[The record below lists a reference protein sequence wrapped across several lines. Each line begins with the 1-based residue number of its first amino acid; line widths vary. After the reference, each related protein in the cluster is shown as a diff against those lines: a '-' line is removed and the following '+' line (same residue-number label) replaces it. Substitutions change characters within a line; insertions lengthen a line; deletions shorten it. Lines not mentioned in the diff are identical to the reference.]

1 MLFMRARAHIIA
13 ATGPQKKPRK
23 IMSELRQFDYVIVGA
38 GSAGLVL
45 ANRLSADPKLSVC
58 VIEAG
63 KPDKN
68 PFVHVPLGLAAIVR
82 FKSLDWGYNTVPQKE
97 LNNRCLY
104 WPRGKVL
111 GGSSS
116 INAMCYIRGA
126 AENYDEWE
134 KLGATG
140 WNWTSV
146 LPHFIQSENNV
157 RGPSVFHGASGP
169 LFVSDNPDPN
179 LLSRVFVEAGT
190 QLQLPH
196 NPDFNDGEQAGVG
209 LFQTTTLKGRR
220 ASTAVSYL
228 RPVESRPNLTRI
240 TSAMARRIL
249 FDGKRASGVELQIG
263 MGKDTIIARREVLVC
278 GGAINSPQLLMLS
291 GIGPA
296 SHLAQHGLPLVADLP
311 GVGSNLQDHL
321 DTIIQTK
328 GSTKHSYGVAPR
340 ALLKAAA
347 HLPRYLR
354 TGRGIP
360 ASTLAEGCGFVHSSK
375 AGKLPDIQWHF
386 IPARIENHGRTT
398 AFGYGYSL
406 HACNLYPDSRGTIR
420 LASSHPFDAPLIDP
434 NYLAS
439 QRDLDVMLDALNW
452 SRRVL
457 NAPAFDP
464 YRKAELEP
472 GADVTSR
479 DDLIAF
485 IRNKAES
492 IYHPVGTCKM
502 GAAND
507 EMSVVT
513 PDLKVKGVAALRII
527 DASVMPRLIG
537 GNTNAPVIM
546 IAERAA
552 EMILAGS

>member
-1 MLFMRARAHIIA
+1 
-13 ATGPQKKPRK
+13 
-23 IMSELRQFDYVIVGA
+23 MSDQRRFDYLIVGA

-63 KPDKN
+63 KPDRN
-68 PFVHVPLGLAAIVR
+68 PFIHIPLGLAAIVR
-82 FKSLDWGYNTVPQKE
+82 FKSLDWGYNTVPQSE
-97 LNNRCLY
+97 LNNRRLY

-126 AENYDEWE
+126 AENYDEWGR
-134 KLGATG
+134 LGAAD
-140 WNWTSV
+140 WNWKSV
-146 LPHFIQSENNV
+146 LPHFIHSESNA
-157 RGPSVFHGASGP
+157 RGASPMHGASGP

-196 NPDFNDGEQAGVG
+196 NPDFNGGPQAGVG
-209 LFQTTTLKGRR
+209 LYQTTTLRGRR
-220 ASTAVSYL
+220 ASTAVAYL

-240 TSAMARRIL
+240 TGAMARRIL
-249 FDGKRASGVELQIG
+249 FDGKRASGVEIQVGL
-263 MGKDTIIARREVLVC
+263 GKETIIARRDVLIC

-296 SHLAQHGLPLVADLP
+296 GHLAEHEIASVQDLP

-321 DTIIQTK
+321 DVIVQTK
-328 GSTKHSYGVAPR
+328 GGTSHSYGVAPR
-340 ALLKAAA
+340 ALLKAAL
-347 HLPRYLR
+347 HIPRYLR
-354 TGRGIP
+354 SGRGIP
-360 ASTLAEGCGFVHSSK
+360 ASTLAEAGGFVHSSK

-386 IPARIENHGRTT
+386 IPARIENHGRRT

-420 LASSHPFDAPLIDP
+420 LASARPFDAPLIDP

-439 QRDLDVMLDALNW
+439 GHDLEVMLDALNW
-452 SRRVL
+452 SRRIL
-457 NAPAFDP
+457 NAPAFAP
-464 YRKAELEP
+464 YRKMELEP

-479 DDLIAF
+479 DHLIDF
-485 IRNKAES
+485 IRSKAETV
-492 IYHPVGTCKM
+492 YHPAGTCKM
-502 GAAND
+502 GAEKD
-507 EMSVVT
+507 DMSVVT
-513 PDLKVKGVAALRII
+513 PDMKVKGVKCLRVI

-537 GNTNAPVIM
+537 GNTNAPTIM

-552 EMILAGS
+552 GMILSGM

>member
-1 MLFMRARAHIIA
+1 
-13 ATGPQKKPRK
+13 
-23 IMSELRQFDYVIVGA
+23 MSDPRQFDYVIVGA
-38 GSAGLVL
+38 GSAGCVL
-45 ANRLSADPKLSVC
+45 ANRLSADPKVSVC

-63 KPDKN
+63 KPDRN
-68 PFVHVPLGLAAIVR
+68 PLIHIPFGLAAIVR
-82 FKSLDWGYNTVPQKE
+82 FKSLDWGYNTVPQRG
-97 LNNRCLY
+97 LNNRRLY

-134 KLGATG
+134 KLGADG
-140 WNWTSV
+140 WGWKSV
-146 LPHFIQSENNV
+146 LPHFIHSENNV
-157 RGPSVFHGASGP
+157 RGVSVLHGASGP

-196 NPDFNDGEQAGVG
+196 NPDFNGETQAGVG

-220 ASTAVSYL
+220 ASTAMAYL
-228 RPVESRPNLTRI
+228 RPVGNRPNLTRI
-240 TSAMARRIL
+240 TGAMARRIL
-249 FDGKRASGVELQIG
+249 FDGKRASGVEIQVGL
-263 MGKDTIIARREVLVC
+263 GKETTIAKREVLIC
-278 GGAINSPQLLMLS
+278 AGAINSPQLLMLS

-296 SHLAQHGLPLVADLP
+296 DHLASHDIALLHDLP
-311 GVGSNLQDHL
+311 GVGANLQDHL
-321 DTIIQTK
+321 DIIIQTK
-328 GSTKHSYGVAPR
+328 GSTKHAYGIAPR
-340 ALLKAAA
+340 ALMKTAL
-347 HLPRYLR
+347 HIPRYLR
-354 TGRGIP
+354 SGRGVP
-360 ASTLAEGCGFVHSSK
+360 ASTLAEAGGFVHSSK

-406 HACNLYPDSRGTIR
+406 HACNLYPESRGTIR
-420 LASSHPFDAPLIDP
+420 LASAHPFDAPLIDP

-439 QRDLDVMLDALNW
+439 ERDLDVMLDALNW
-452 SRRVL
+452 SRRIL
-457 NAPAFDP
+457 GAPAFAP
-464 YRKAELEP
+464 YRKMELEP

-485 IRNKAES
+485 IRSKAETV
-492 IYHPVGTCKM
+492 YHPVGTCRM
-502 GAAND
+502 GAQED
-507 EMSVVT
+507 VISVVA
-513 PDLKVKGVAALRII
+513 PDLKVKGVEGLRVV

-537 GNTNAPVIM
+537 GNTNAPTIM

-552 EMILAGS
+552 RMILAGS

>member
-1 MLFMRARAHIIA
+1 MLFMRARPHIVA
-13 ATGPQKKPRK
+13 ATGPQKKRWK
-23 IMSELRQFDYVIVGA
+23 IMSDPRQFDYVIIGA

-45 ANRLSADPKLSVC
+45 ANRLSDDPKTSVC

-68 PFVHVPLGLAAIVR
+68 PLIRIPLGIAAIVR

-97 LNNRCLY
+97 LNNRRLY

-134 KLGATG
+134 KLGAEG
-140 WNWTSV
+140 WNWKSA
-146 LPHFIQSENNV
+146 LPEFIRSENNA
-157 RGPSVFHGASGP
+157 RGASQFHGASGP
-169 LFVSDNPDPN
+169 LSVSDNPDPN

-196 NPDFNDGEQAGVG
+196 NPDFNGRTQDGVG
-209 LFQTTTLKGRR
+209 LYQTTTLKGRR

-240 TSAMARRIL
+240 TGAMARRIL
-249 FDGKRASGVELQIG
+249 FDGKRACGIELQAG
-263 MGKDTIIARREVLVC
+263 LGKETIIAKREVLIC

-296 SHLAQHGLPLVADLP
+296 SHLAEHKIAAVYDLP
-311 GVGSNLQDHL
+311 GVGANLQDHL
-321 DTIIQTK
+321 DIIIQTK
-328 GSTKHSYGVAPR
+328 GSTSHALGVAPR

-360 ASTLAEGCGFVHSSK
+360 ASTLAEAGGFAHSTK

-406 HACNLYPDSRGTIR
+406 HACNLYPESRGTVR
-420 LASSHPFDAPLIDP
+420 LASAHPFEAPLIDP
-434 NYLAS
+434 NYLATE
-439 QRDLDVMLDALNW
+439 RDLDVMLDALNW
-452 SRRVL
+452 SRRIL

-472 GADVTSR
+472 GAQVTSR
-479 DDLIAF
+479 DDLVSF
-485 IRNKAES
+485 IRQKAETV
-492 IYHPVGTCKM
+492 YHPVGTCKM
-502 GAAND
+502 GAEKD

-513 PDLKVKGVAALRII
+513 PDLKVKGVERLRVI

-552 EMILAGS
+552 GTILGE